1 MKNGLNEKVI
11 EYKKAQKPVATIRR
25 VFSKK
30 KRKKKKEE
38 AKKPKK
44 NVSLEFWNVMINLD
58 QGNIP

>member
-25 VFSKK
+25 VFLKK

-38 AKKPKK
+38 AKNKK
-44 NVSLEFWNVMINLD
+44 KTCPQNSEMS
-58 QGNIP
+58 